1 MSRLHSPL
9 ARHSPRGNTRSRI
22 SSSSSS
28 SSDSSDSSRRSWRRS
43 WSNCDTTQTHVSQE
57 NRYEHGGYLQARP
70 LCSAPTTPILT
81 TEALYN
87 IYSSPPAASVA
98 PVKMSSQN
106 VPLTLFFT
114 DRYVF
119 SNHYICPRLRID
131 NMQFICTEQYYMYW
145 KASEGER
152 LNMGMLFDMNQT
164 LSKATAVGSSKRVSS
179 VNFGSEEPKA
189 DESNRLEGAKIR
201 PKSLES
207 RFPPGHGNRQ
217 FTEGIF
223 LAVLALRILQS
234 LCGYQQNPELRQ
246 ELFRTLSTVLV
257 ECNPRDQR
265 WGIGLGMEEPQ
276 AVDPSQWRGLNM
288 LGRLLTR
295 IRDRMAVEPCYR
307 DESNLDAVRVHAEH
321 IQTRS

>member
-145 KASEGER
+145 KAKVFGDEESAALILAAKNPKQMKVIGSKVR
-152 LNMGMLFDMNQT
+152 KFDQKVWN
-164 LSKATAVGSSKRVSS
+164 RVSHQ
-179 VNFGSEEPKA
+179 VMAIAN
-189 DESNRLEGAKIR
+189 
-201 PKSLES
+201 
-207 RFPPGHGNRQ
+207 
-217 FTEGIF
+217 
-223 LAVLALRILQS
+223 LRK
-234 LCGYQQNPELRQ
+234 YQQNPELRQ

-307 DESNLDAVRVHAEH
+307 DEVAAAQQYLQSIGRA
-321 IQTRS
+321 I